1 MGTEPVEILKFV
13 LFGFVWLLPFGFM
26 VAVLSL
32 SATDAKARRED
43 PGPNVIPFPARPPAA
58 KPSWRDRLKRLAFPR
73 AKG

>member
-26 VAVLSL
+26 VAVLSF
-32 SATDAKARRED
+32 SAADAKAQRED
-43 PGPNVIPFPARPPAA
+43 PGPNVVPFPTRPPAA
-58 KPSWRDRLKRLAFPR
+58 KPSRLDRLKRLAFPR